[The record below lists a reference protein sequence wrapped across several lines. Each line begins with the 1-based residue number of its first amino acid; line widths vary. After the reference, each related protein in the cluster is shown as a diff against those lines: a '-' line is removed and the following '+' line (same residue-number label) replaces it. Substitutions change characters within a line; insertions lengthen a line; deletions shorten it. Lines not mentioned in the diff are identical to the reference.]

1 MASIVNHYVLK
12 AIGNQIDLTDQ
23 LDFILNELE
32 TNKKDII
39 EDVKN
44 GTS

>member
-1 MASIVNHYVLK
+1 MASIVNHYVIK

-23 LDFILNELE
+23 LDFIIGELE
-32 TNKKDII
+32 TNKPAIVEDI
-39 EDVKN
+39 KH